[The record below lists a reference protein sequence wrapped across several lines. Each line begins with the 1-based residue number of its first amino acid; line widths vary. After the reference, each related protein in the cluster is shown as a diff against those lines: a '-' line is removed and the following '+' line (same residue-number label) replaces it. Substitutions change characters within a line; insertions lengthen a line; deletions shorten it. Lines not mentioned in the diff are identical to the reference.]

1 VTFDEVLGGLVIQ
14 TLRARELATALPRLA
29 RDEAI
34 RLLEVRA
41 LDDSLES
48 LFREL
53 IR

>member
-1 VTFDEVLGGLVIQ
+1 MIQ
-14 TLRARELATALPRLA
+14 TVRARELATALPRLA
-29 RDEAI
+29 RDESV